1 MRKLIILLYL
11 TLFCGILCLNAQG
24 LQFHGSEKTIADRSS
39 LAIPSVDKDVKN
51 VTEYQLDFDIRNHNI
66 HSPGTIFY
74 LGNRHGKED
83 FTLNFHYDKS
93 EDKATFIFARNGE
106 RTLFSA
112 TFPSIDIE
120 EKLMHVCLKLDAA
133 SGKMSV
139 AIGNQE
145 KTFVYPGVKGK
156 DIAPQL
162 YFGMGNNIVECASFS
177 IRNIRII
184 FDGIKTEIPLSERD
198 GEVVHDSNGDKVG
211 NVVNPKWLIIK
222 SFSWQPV
229 WKVYSRTPSG
239 FAFDPFGQNFYSYN
253 SDSLKSYA
261 ILPKEESIISLQGDS
276 LPTRLGMNFF
286 NGQTRKIIPYEIY
299 HNALFAEIDPKSGK
313 WKELA
318 MSEPKAVWHHHAHAF
333 RSKDNSLLL
342 FGGYGNREYSGALIR
357 YDLTTH
363 SWDSI
368 PLKGDRITPR
378 FFTSMMMT
386 PSQDTIYLYGGK
398 GNAEGKQDLGIK
410 YYYDFYLIDLKSKIV
425 KKLWEQSPPQVD
437 RVPAR
442 TLVRDPDGR
451 HFYAMTYPEYR
462 PHSSLQL
469 YRINMADGS
478 SIAVGDSIP
487 IVSEEIATNVALYNN
502 PMLERIY
509 CVVQE
514 FEKYGE
520 NTTTVY
526 SISSPPVSAESV
538 VSDTVEKSDKKRIF
552 IWIACCLGAIIM
564 VCVMLMILRR
574 HGKHKPDNEA
584 GELSE
589 SRPQTQSIPQPE
601 PKSQPQSISLQSMP
615 LPESEYPERNC
626 ISLFGPFSVRDAAG
640 KDITYMF
647 SRKLKLVFIYIL
659 LNTVSRNGVSS
670 SELNSMFWADKE
682 PDKVKNLRNVTLN
695 KLRKSLSE
703 MDGISLLYERGRFRI
718 DLEESCYC
726 DFREVWE
733 ISSSLRNTSFNKEQ
747 TDKLNSIFLHGNFLT
762 DIEDP
767 AFDYYRQRMEA
778 YIVGYLTEMIEE
790 DFAKGRYDSVNRLC
804 RSLLKVDPLS
814 ETALSY
820 SIKSCMASG
829 RTAKARSIYETFS
842 KDFLKTMGEDYTV
855 AFEEFTD

>member
-1 MRKLIILLYL
+1 M
-11 TLFCGILCLNAQG
+11 
-24 LQFHGSEKTIADRSS
+24 
-39 LAIPSVDKDVKN
+39 
-51 VTEYQLDFDIRNHNI
+51 
-66 HSPGTIFY
+66 
-74 LGNRHGKED
+74 
-83 FTLNFHYDKS
+83 
-93 EDKATFIFARNGE
+93 
-106 RTLFSA
+106 
-112 TFPSIDIE
+112 
-120 EKLMHVCLKLDAA
+120 
-133 SGKMSV
+133 
-139 AIGNQE
+139 
-145 KTFVYPGVKGK
+145 
-156 DIAPQL
+156 
-162 YFGMGNNIVECASFS
+162 
-177 IRNIRII
+177 
-184 FDGIKTEIPLSERD
+184 
-198 GEVVHDSNGDKVG
+198 
-211 NVVNPKWLIIK
+211 
-222 SFSWQPV
+222 
-229 WKVYSRTPSG
+229 
-239 FAFDPFGQNFYSYN
+239 
-253 SDSLKSYA
+253 
-261 ILPKEESIISLQGDS
+261 
-276 LPTRLGMNFF
+276 
-286 NGQTRKIIPYEIY
+286 
-299 HNALFAEIDPKSGK
+299 
-313 WKELA
+313 
-318 MSEPKAVWHHHAHAF
+318 WHHHAHAF

-442 TLVRDPDGR
+442 TLIIDPDGR

-469 YRINMADGS
+469 YRINMVDGS

-487 IVSEEIATNVALYNN
+487 IVSEEIATNVALYDN

-526 SISSPPVSAESV
+526 TISTPPVSADSV
-538 VSDTVEKSDKKRIF
+538 VSDAGEKSDKKTVF
-552 IWIACCLGAIIM
+552 IWIACCLGAIIII
-564 VCVMLMILRR
+564 CVMLMKLKR
-574 HGKHKPDNEA
+574 HRKRKSDYEA
-584 GELSE
+584 EELSE
-589 SRPQTQSIPQPE
+589 SIPQTQSMPQPE
-601 PKSQPQSISLQSMP
+601 HRSKFQSISLQPIP

-626 ISLFGPFSVRDAAG
+626 ISLFGPFSVRDTAG

-703 MDGISLLYERGRFRI
+703 MEGISLLYERGRFRI

-747 TDKLNSIFLHGNFLT
+747 SDKLNSIFLHGNFLT

-778 YIVGYLTEMIEE
+778 YIVGYLTEIIEE

-820 SIKSCMASG
+820 GIKSCMASG
-829 RTAKARSIYETFS
+829 KTAKARSIYETFS